1 MISTLAS
8 VLLAFLGAYLIAR
21 MKPHLL
27 VAVLGSFAGL
37 LIFLMIFFGS
47 HIIFLSLLYSPNP
60 EIETQLVIRFGRL
73 FLVPVGWMP
82 WIVGLG
88 VVMSGLGGWAGWVSG
103 KRRTA

>member
-37 LIFLMIFFGS
+37 LIFLMIF
-47 HIIFLSLLYSPNP
+47 LAA
-60 EIETQLVIRFGRL
+60 TL
-73 FLVPVGWMP
+73 FF
-82 WIVGLG
+82 
-88 VVMSGLGGWAGWVSG
+88 
-103 KRRTA
+103 